1 VGVVVQEHREQVALQ
16 VPGGASGSERGPGG
30 RPALVL
36 GRHGSAGV
44 GRQQREVRHPL
55 RRPPRQGHR
64 DDPAEGEPRQR
75 AAQTTRVDERP
86 ALARVRVP
94 TLVLAGALD
103 RLCPVDRHEEM
114 AALVP
119 GARLEVLDG
128 VGHLLP
134 LEAPDRV
141 AAALDAWLAA

>member
-1 VGVVVQEHREQVALQ
+1 
-16 VPGGASGSERGPGG
+16 
-30 RPALVL
+30 VL
-36 GRHGSAGV
+36 D
-44 GRQQREVRHPL
+44 RQL
-55 RRPPRQGHR
+55 
-64 DDPAEGEPRQR
+64 